1 MPTAINL
8 EIGRAA
14 VKAKLITQQQFDEC
28 VEILTDLEKKGAQ
41 PEVLTIL
48 LQRGYLTAEQARKVP
63 GPSEAMVARAV
74 AAAGAPAA
82 APAKTSSPAP
92 KPAAPLTD
100 ETASGVRSPT
110 PLRTPKS
117 GAKLSA
123 YSFINLTGNGQFE
136 IFFLP
141 EKPVA
146 IGRDVANDIVV
157 DDEPV
162 SKRHARLTFANSEMT
177 LWDVGSMN
185 GTFVNGERITNRKL
199 QPGDVVSVGKG
210 RLIFVKGV
218 KPDGA
223 LTSPLAPSAGEAG
236 AAAAFAGKAGFKP
249 GERIFLGKSP
259 LFIGRDKNNN
269 VVLDDPTVSSF
280 HIQIAK
286 MPEGVKIQDLNS
298 ASGVLVNGEK
308 IAMAQLEPD
317 DTITFG
323 KFSLFCE
330 QVLGKRG
337 TGAPKAAAAK
347 KDLSATIATSAEALE
362 GAAKPSG
369 LGKALLEELEDK
381 VVHPVSAPTEGMPP
395 SARPAAMPKQPTPPP
410 PSRVPRT
417 LRLLCLAGPVKDKT
431 YRLGKRALS
440 VGRDPSS
447 DIFLDELS
455 VSRSHAR
462 IRPLEGGGVEI
473 VDLNS
478 RNGVEINGKKV
489 KAQRLSPGDKVA
501 LGKCLFVVEAE

>member
-41 PEVLTIL
+41 PEVLTVL

-74 AAAGAPAA
+74 AAAAA

-92 KPAAPLTD
+92 KPAAPVTD
-100 ETASGVRSPT
+100 ETASGVRSAT

-146 IGRDVANDIVV
+146 IGRDAANDIVV

-177 LWDVGSMN
+177 LWDVGSKN

-199 QPGDVVSVGKG
+199 QPGDVISVGKG
-210 RLIFVKGV
+210 RLIFVRDV

-223 LTSPLAPSAGEAG
+223 LTTSLAPSASEAG
-236 AAAAFAGKAGFKP
+236 AAAIFAGKEGFRP
-249 GERIFLGKSP
+249 GQKSFLGKSP

-280 HIQIAK
+280 HLQIAK
-286 MPEGVKIQDLNS
+286 TPEGVKIQDLNS

-330 QVLGKRG
+330 QILGKRG
-337 TGAPKAAAAK
+337 TGAPKAAAAGK
-347 KDLSATIATSAEALE
+347 EVGDVTVIASIESIK
-362 GAAKPSG
+362 GGAKPSG

-381 VVHPVSAPTEGMPP
+381 AVQPVSSPTEGLPP

-431 YRLGKRALS
+431 YRLGKRTLT

-478 RNGVEINGKKV
+478 RNGVEINGKKF
-489 KAQRLSPGDKVA
+489 KAQRLNPGDKVA

>member
-14 VKAKLITQQQFDEC
+14 VKAKLITPQQYDEC
-28 VEILTDLEKKGAQ
+28 VEVLTDLEKKGAQ
-41 PEVLTIL
+41 PDLLPIL
-48 LQRGYLTAEQARKVP
+48 LQRGHLTAEQARKIP
-63 GPSEAMVARAV
+63 GVSEAMVARAV
-74 AAAGAPAA
+74 AAAA
-82 APAKTSSPAP
+82 APPKTSSPAP
-92 KPAAPLTD
+92 KPASPLTD
-100 ETASGVRSPT
+100 ETTSGVRSPT

-146 IGRDVANDIVV
+146 IGRDAANDIVV

-162 SKRHARLTFANSEMT
+162 SKRHARLTFANNEMT
-177 LWDVGSMN
+177 LWDVGSKN

-210 RLIFVKGV
+210 RLIFVRDV
-218 KPDGA
+218 KPDGV
-223 LTSPLAPSAGEAG
+223 LTSSLAPSAGEAG
-236 AAAAFAGKAGFKP
+236 ATAIFAGKEGFRP
-249 GERIFLGKSP
+249 GQKFFLGKSP

-269 VVLDDPTVSSF
+269 AVVDDPTVSSF
-280 HIQIAK
+280 HLQIAK
-286 MPEGVKIQDLNS
+286 TPEGVKIQDLNS
-298 ASGVLVNGEK
+298 VSGVSVDGEK

-330 QVLGKRG
+330 QILGKRG

-362 GAAKPSG
+362 GAGKPSQ
-369 LGKALLEELEDK
+369 LGAALLQELEDK
-381 VVHPVSAPTEGMPP
+381 AVHPVSSPTEGLPP
-395 SARPAAMPKQPTPPP
+395 SARPTAMPKQPTPPP
-410 PSRVPRT
+410 PSRAPRA
-417 LRLLCLAGPVKDKT
+417 LRLTCLAGPVKDKT
-431 YRLGKRALS
+431 YRLGKRKLT

-473 VDLNS
+473 VDMNS
-478 RNGVEINGKKV
+478 RNGVEVNGKKA
-489 KAQRLSPGDKVA
+489 KAHRLNPGDKVA